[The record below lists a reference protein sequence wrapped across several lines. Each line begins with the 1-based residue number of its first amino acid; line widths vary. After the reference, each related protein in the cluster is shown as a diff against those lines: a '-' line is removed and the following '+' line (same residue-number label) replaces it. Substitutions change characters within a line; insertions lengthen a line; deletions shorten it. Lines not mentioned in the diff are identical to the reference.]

1 MEINVNSMN
10 MDLYCVEY
18 IEKCICVRGFMFK
31 LYTFIDV
38 NMWMHRYLKMEEC
51 YCDLCDELREF
62 ERFMDVIV
70 LSSRGR
76 GAASIAQMVR
86 AWC

>member
-1 MEINVNSMN
+1 
-10 MDLYCVEY
+10 
-18 IEKCICVRGFMFK
+18 
-31 LYTFIDV
+31 
-38 NMWMHRYLKMEEC
+38 MHRYLKMEEC

-76 GAASIAQMVR
+76 GAAFIAQKMISPLFLNSLRLLSR
-86 AWC
+86 ALFLLT

>member
-38 NMWMHRYLKMEEC
+38 NM
-51 YCDLCDELREF
+51 
-62 ERFMDVIV
+62 
-70 LSSRGR
+70 
-76 GAASIAQMVR
+76 
-86 AWC
+86 